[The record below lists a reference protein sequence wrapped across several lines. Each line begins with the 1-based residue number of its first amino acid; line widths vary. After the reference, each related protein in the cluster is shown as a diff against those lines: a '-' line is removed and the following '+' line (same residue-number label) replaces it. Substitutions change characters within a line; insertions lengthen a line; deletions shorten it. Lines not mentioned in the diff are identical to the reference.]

1 MAFPRMNGSGH
12 SNHRRSG
19 VIDAVNVAVILALS
33 AAAAFLMWTKV
44 HSLIW
49 NDPALWLQQMLRTA
63 GGQVPYRDFLWNYPP
78 ASIFCFGWGL
88 RAFGRR
94 FESAQLL
101 IDALSLGVVLGCYF
115 WARRLLPRHLHAIC
129 LALVI
134 VVAATT
140 QTYFSLFS
148 FLTYGPPLHFCAIG
162 VLLLIIGILGYLD
175 PEGRGRGATW
185 LMAAGAAIALTSKP
199 EGILVTFS
207 LLLILVVFD
216 RRVSFSAASPGTWFA
231 HYAKWTAL
239 CFGPALAI
247 YLSVGVWA
255 GFGNMARGI
264 AGNGLAQT
272 ACPWWPTGFGLL
284 SAASAL
290 GLAIFVFAVAS
301 LVEFR
306 RWIAFLG
313 RERYMLVCAAALV
326 GFAVY
331 VLREATLYQDV
342 AFGSLPVATKI
353 RRLLPQLLAT
363 SAIFRSGQWSMI
375 VYWIWLAAK
384 LLRQRA
390 VPKSA
395 LALLLVLTVPVAMS
409 IRGLFGTHMSGLPEV
424 PAAAYPFVVM
434 LTPYVLLRVLSLP
447 HGLPPALH
455 IEAPPRPSAVVA
467 ALMLLYI
474 TVRVVGGWHD
484 VLSPVRYRALDTV
497 AGRIHVRDFEDTRD
511 VYRYVM
517 SHTNPADPIL
527 EIPYGGG
534 IGFAIGRPSDSF
546 STLWVQVRTPE
557 SVQARDLAILRAHS
571 PRVVVASAAEHL
583 GSYYGVMGN
592 DACTFPCITWM
603 PDRLSWR
610 PGYVYPAIQWI
621 EDNYRVDKRVGDW
634 VLLVPK

>member
-1 MAFPRMNGSGH
+1 MNGSGH
-12 SNHRRSG
+12 SSNHRPD

-49 NDPALWLQQMLRTA
+49 FDPAWWLQEMLRMA
-63 GGQVPYRDFLWNYPP
+63 RGQVPYRDFLWNYPP
-78 ASIFCFGWGL
+78 ASILCFGWAL
-88 RAFGRR
+88 RALGQK
-94 FESAQLL
+94 FEIAQLL
-101 IDALSLGVVLGCYF
+101 IDALSLGVVLGCRF
-115 WARRLLPRHLHAIC
+115 WVRRLLPRRLHAIS

-162 VLLLIIGILGYLD
+162 VLVLVIGMLRYLD
-175 PEGRGRGATW
+175 RDERNGGTNW
-185 LMAAGAAIALTSKP
+185 LMPAGAAIALTSKP
-199 EGILVTFS
+199 EGLLVTCS
-207 LLLILVVFD
+207 LFLILAVFD
-216 RRVSFSAASPGTWFA
+216 RRATFRSASPRIWLA
-231 HYAKWTAL
+231 HYAKLTAC

-247 YLSVGVWA
+247 YLAVGVWA

-284 SAASAL
+284 SVASAL

-301 LVEFR
+301 LAESR

-313 RERYMLVCAAALV
+313 RKRYALV
-326 GFAVY
+326 WTAAVTGLFVY
-331 VLREATLYQDV
+331 AAREATLYH
-342 AFGSLPVATKI
+342 AFVFGPLDFATKL
-353 RRLLPQLLAT
+353 RRLLPELLAT
-363 SAIFRSGQWSMI
+363 SAIFQSGQWSMI
-375 VYWIWLAAK
+375 VYWVWLAVK

-409 IRGLFGTHMSGLPEV
+409 LRGLFGTHMSGLPEV
-424 PAAAYPFVVM
+424 PAAAYPFVIM

-455 IEAPPRPSAVVA
+455 LEAPPRPSAVVA

-474 TVRVVGGWHD
+474 SVRIVGGWHD
-484 VLSPVRYRALDTV
+484 VLSPARYAALDTV
-497 AGRIHVRDFEDTRD
+497 AGRIHIRDFEDTRD

-517 SHTNPADPIL
+517 TRTNPADPIL

-534 IGFAIGRPSDSF
+534 IGFATGRPSYSF
-546 STLWVQVRTPE
+546 STLWIQVRTPD
-557 SVQARDLAILRAHS
+557 SVQARDLAIFRAHP
-571 PRVVVASAAEHL
+571 PRVIVASSASHL

-592 DACTFPCITWM
+592 NGCTFPCITWM

-610 PGYVYPAIQWI
+610 PGYVYPAIRWI
-621 EDNYRVDKRVGDW
+621 EDNYRVDKRVGEW